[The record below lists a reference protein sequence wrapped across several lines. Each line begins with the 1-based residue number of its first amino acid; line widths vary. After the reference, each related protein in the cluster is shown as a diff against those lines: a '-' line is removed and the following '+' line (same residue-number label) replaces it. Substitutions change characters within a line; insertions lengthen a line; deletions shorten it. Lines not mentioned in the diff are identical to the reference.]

1 MDLQYPISAIPD
13 FGTPTKVA
21 EGVYWLRMPLPFTLD
36 HINLYLLRDG
46 DGWTLVDTGIRG
58 PETMAHWEHVF
69 ENFFDGAPVKRVI
82 VTHMH
87 PDHVGQA
94 GWLTRHCGVELWMTR
109 TEFLACKVIAGD
121 GPSDVPEDAVRF
133 YHQCGFDAHRLD
145 LYRQRFGRFGALIEK
160 LPAGYRRI
168 RDSDVLTIN
177 DTGWHV
183 VVGRGHSPEHA
194 CLYCPALKLLIS
206 GDQVLP
212 RISSNVSVFPT
223 EPHADPLGEFLQAC
237 SDIHARVPDD
247 VLVLPSHNEPFT
259 GLHARLDA
267 LIDGH
272 REGLARLHALC
283 AAPRRVVDA
292 FPALFRREIDAT
304 NLMLA
309 TGESRA
315 HLNYLH
321 ARGALSAS
329 LDDNDVLHFMRI
341 GEFNTETFRT

>member
-1 MDLQYPISAIPD
+1 MDLQYPISDIPN
-13 FGTPTKVA
+13 FGRPTWVA
-21 EGVYWLRMPLPFTLD
+21 EGVYWLRMPLPFALD

-46 DGWTLVDTGIRG
+46 DGWTIVDTGIRG
-58 PETMAHWEHVF
+58 AETMAHWEYVF
-69 ENFFDGAPVKRVI
+69 ENFFAGAPVTRVI
-82 VTHMH
+82 ATHMH

-94 GWLTRHCGVELWMTR
+94 GWLTRHCNVELWMTR

-121 GPSDVPEDAVRF
+121 GPSDVPGDAVRF
-133 YHQCGFDAHRLD
+133 YRQCGFDEHQLD
-145 LYRQRFGRFGALIEK
+145 RYRQRFGHFGSMIEK
-160 LPAGYRRI
+160 LPAGFRRI
-168 RDSDVLTIN
+168 RDHEVLLIN
-177 DTGWHV
+177 DVEWHV

-194 CLYCPALKLLIS
+194 CLHCPAMKLLIS

-223 EPHADPLGEFLQAC
+223 EPHADPLSEFLQAC
-237 SDIHARVPDD
+237 SDLSKRVAGD

-259 GLHARLDA
+259 GLHLRLDK

-272 REGLARLHALC
+272 HEGLARLHALC
-283 AAPRRVVDA
+283 TTPRRVVDA
-292 FPALFRREIDAT
+292 FPALFRREIDAS

-321 ARGALSAS
+321 ARGALSTS
-329 LDDNDVLHFMRI
+329 LDDNEVLHFKQV
-341 GEFNTETFRT
+341 GEFDASRA